1 MNCYDCAVTGSDRD
15 AVAVCIDCGGAVCI
29 EHAVNARHWLTR
41 TQPLLRVER
50 VEPAA
55 RVIRCGTCHAAH
67 AARGD
72 VAVATRTTSRRA
84 SSRGISA
91 GSAR

>member
-1 MNCYDCAVTGSDRD
+1 MNCYDCATAGIHRE
-15 AVAVCIDCGGAVCI
+15 AVAVCHDCGAGVCI
-29 EHAVNARHWLTR
+29 EHSVNARHWLTR
-41 TQPLLRVER
+41 TQLINRDER

-72 VAVATRTTSRRA
+72 VASTPIT
-84 SSRGISA
+84 A
-91 GSAR
+91 GRH